1 MLQLQGGGG
10 GGGWAA
16 SSAPGLAGTNF
27 SSWGRARPGCQPCRW
42 PGSEMWVALGKVCLG
57 MGTQEAPFFYFYF
70 FSRVLKILCHGSWSC
85 WSSQL
90 PAEGGWQLTCPA
102 PSWSRTSTEAA
113 PRAPSCSWAL
123 GTFLGLGCMRLTPA
137 SSLQHLLGP
146 SGFCSWHWDCPL
158 ELCTLQQDLPLVG
171 LVWVPG
177 WGSLSSRALDCCS
190 HCTASLAATGGPNET
205 GSGWKRKRF

>member
-1 MLQLQGGGG
+1 M
-10 GGGWAA
+10 
-16 SSAPGLAGTNF
+16 
-27 SSWGRARPGCQPCRW
+27 
-42 PGSEMWVALGKVCLG
+42 
-57 MGTQEAPFFYFYF
+57 
-70 FSRVLKILCHGSWSC
+70 LKILCHSSWSC

-90 PAEGGWQLTCPA
+90 PAEGGWQATCPA

-123 GTFLGLGCMRLTPA
+123 GTFLGLGCTRLTPA

-146 SGFCSWHWDCPL
+146 SGFCSSRWDCRL
-158 ELCTLQQDLPLVG
+158 ELCTLQQDLGGLPASLLWELCEHGLPLVG

-177 WGSLSSRALDCCS
+177 WGSLSSRALSCCS

-205 GSGWKRKRF
+205 GSGWKRNRF